1 MPKPKPIPGYRKDG
15 VIDLRR
21 LPRIIERGLGREQ
34 ADGQALHHQH
44 QDIGH
49 PASCEPTMWLDIG
62 LRGRQELEIT
72 IHEALHLCL
81 PFLYEDVVR
90 KAARY
95 IAMIMWHRN
104 FRRTDPNEHETS

>member
-1 MPKPKPIPGYRKDG
+1 MPKAQTIPGYTRSG

-21 LPRIIERGLGREQ
+21 MPKIIERPLGQER
-34 ADGQALHHQH
+34 AHGMALHHQH
-44 QDIGH
+44 QDIGCT
-49 PASCEPTMWLDIG
+49 PSCEPTIWLDIG
-62 LRGRQELEIT
+62 LAGRQELEIT

-95 IAMIMWHRN
+95 IAMILWRRS
-104 FRRTDPNEHETS
+104 FRRVDPVDVS